1 MTRRSPGTGSA
12 ARLRSDGRY
21 EARVSIGHRRQRSF
35 FGGSARDAER
45 KRDEFLR
52 QMAGGVIL
60 AGERVTVER
69 YLRDW
74 LEVKRP
80 PAVRRSTW
88 EHYVGTCERY
98 IIPAIGSIPLAKL
111 TPGAVERMLSGM
123 LSRAGHGRRLAGRK
137 SAGEGEPHTLAHSVP
152 ADALSPRTV
161 AHVRAVLRTALN
173 RAVRHGDLARNVAA
187 LAEPP
192 KVPDAERLPLAPDEI
207 VRLLDAIRGHRDELL
222 ILLALTTGMRQGE
235 LLGLTWQAVDLDA
248 GVLHVRHT
256 LDGRTGTLSEPKTR
270 RSRRTLAIPADVM
283 PLLTAHRI
291 RQLEQRVRAGAQWI
305 DTGLVFTTRWGRPLS
320 GVNVTHRY
328 QRLLAEHGLRRSSFH
343 DLRHAH
349 ATMLAGL
356 GVRPEEA
363 RDQLGHASI
372 RTTLETYSH
381 AVPDSRQRIAD
392 LMSDALRAMREAR

>member
-12 ARLRSDGRY
+12 ARLRPDGRY

-35 FGGSARDAER
+35 FGATARDAER

-88 EHYVGTCERY
+88 EHYAGTCERY

-111 TPGAVERMLSGM
+111 TPAAVERMTS
-123 LSRAGHGRRLAGRK
+123 
-137 SAGEGEPHTLAHSVP
+137 
-152 ADALSPRTV
+152 ALSVSQRTR

-173 RAVRHGDLARNVAA
+173 RAVRHGELGRNVAS

-192 KVPDAERLPLAPDEI
+192 KVPDVERLPLAPDEI

-222 ILLALTTGMRQGE
+222 ITLALTTGMRQGE

-270 RSRRTLAIPADVM
+270 RSRRTLAIPGDVM

-291 RQLEQRVRAGAQWI
+291 RQLEWRVKAGAQWYSGPPI
-305 DTGLVFTTRWGRPLS
+305 GGTDHGSRRAIAPATGDGDRLGRPGLVFTTRWGRPLD
-320 GVNVTHRY
+320 GTNLTHRY
-328 QRLLAEHGLRRSSFH
+328 QRLCAEHGIRRTSWH
-343 DLRHAH
+343 DLRHTA
-349 ATMLAGL
+349 ATLMAAAGI
-356 GVRPEEA
+356 RPEEA

-372 RTTLETYSH
+372 RTTLGIYSH
-381 AVPDSRQRIAD
+381 ALPDHKRRIAD
-392 LMSDALRAMREAR
+392 TMSDALRAMREAR

>member
-35 FGGSARDAER
+35 FAATARDAER

-80 PAVRRSTW
+80 PAVRPSTW
-88 EHYVGTCERY
+88 ERYRGICEGH

-111 TPGAVERMLSGM
+111 TPAAVERMIATLDLSQR
-123 LSRAGHGRRLAGRK
+123 SR
-137 SAGEGEPHTLAHSVP
+137 S
-152 ADALSPRTV
+152 
-161 AHVRAVLRTALN
+161 HVRAVLRTALN
-173 RAVRHGDLARNVAA
+173 RAVRHGDLARNAA
-187 LAEPP
+187 MLAEPP

-207 VRLLDAIRGHRDELL
+207 VRLLDAIRGHRDECL

-256 LDGRTGTLSEPKTR
+256 LDARTGQLSEPKTR
-270 RSRRTLAIPADVM
+270 RSRRTLAIPADVL
-283 PLLTAHRI
+283 PLLTSHRI
-291 RQLEQRVRAGAQWI
+291 RQLEWRVKAGPQWSI
-305 DTGLVFTTRWGRPLS
+305 GTSIGNGQKTANSDLVFTTRWGRPMD
-320 GVNVTHRY
+320 GTNVTHRY
-328 QRLLAEHGLRRSSFH
+328 QRVLAEAGLRRSSFH

-392 LMSDALRAMREAR
+392 LMSDAIRAMREAR